1 MTVEPRYHRT
11 GFGQR
16 MFDSR
21 KARKLTQKQVCARIG
36 IGQST
41 LAELEREAQSS
52 GFTAMFAKL
61 YAVDAHWLAT
71 GEIPMTVNE
80 GQAHLMSY
88 TRFDDPP
95 VLGWEAIV
103 NMKIKLP
110 QRFVVLVQ
118 DDALAPLTPRG
129 VRLIFDTDAAPSP
142 GVGVLIEDA
151 HGNRC
156 IRRYVQAGGDRWIAA
171 ASNPAYAPLDS
182 VKDELRVV
190 AVASGRMDGAV

>member
-1 MTVEPRYHRT
+1 MPVEPRYHRT
-11 GFGQR
+11 AFGQR

-21 KARKLTQKQVCARIG
+21 KARQLTQKQVCAQIG

-52 GFTAMFAKL
+52 GFTAMFARL
-61 YAVDAHWLAT
+61 YEVDAHWLAT
-71 GEIPMTVNE
+71 GQKPITGNE
-80 GQAHLMSY
+80 GLAHLLSY
-88 TRFDDPP
+88 PRFDDPP
-95 VLGWEAIV
+95 ALGWEAIV
-103 NMKIKLP
+103 NTKNKLP
-110 QRFVVLVQ
+110 RRFVVLVP

-129 VRLIFDTDAAPSP
+129 VRLIFDTDAPPSP
-142 GVGVLIEDA
+142 GVGVLVEDA
-151 HGNRC
+151 QGNRC

-190 AVASGRMDGAV
+190 AVASGRMDGTV